1 MSELY
6 DVVAV
11 NLTTNRVRL
20 LATEK
25 TLGNAGAIVTMA
37 VVRRA
42 VEDEFFAGAPVGK
55 YKDGDKWSPT
65 E

>member
-11 NLTTNRVRL
+11 NLTTKRVRL

-25 TLGNAGAIVTMA
+25 TLENAGAIVTMA
-37 VVRRA
+37 ILRRG
-42 VEDEFFAGAPVGK
+42 VEDEFFVGAPVGK
-55 YKDGDKWSPT
+55 YKDGDEWT
-65 E
+65 GNE